1 MVPATKLWSPDRH
14 MSDLAYPPVLHKVH
28 HTDALANGTRLG
40 EFELI
45 RLLGVGGFGMVYQA
59 YDHSLQR
66 SVAIKEYIPT
76 ALAGRTGGPSVVI
89 RSSLDG
95 NSYQAGL
102 QSFVAE
108 ARLLAQ
114 FDHPSL
120 VKVLRF
126 WEANNTAY
134 MVMPLYHGLTLKQA
148 RSQMR
153 RPPSE
158 AWLRQVLWSVLEAL
172 KLLHAHQTLHRDV
185 SPDNIFLQDVGPPV
199 LLDLGAA
206 RRAIGDLSRK
216 HTAVLKVNYAPIEQY
231 ADARDMVQGA
241 WSDLYSLAA
250 VVHGYLANDLPLP
263 ATFRVLRDRMPSMRE
278 LAQSARSLYGC
289 NYSPAFVDTLDR
301 SLAIRPE
308 DRPQSVEAF
317 SEALDLQVP
326 SDMARFDWRAA
337 MGEGWQLSRDEQ
349 AARAKP
355 QPADL
360 AEQPT
365 QFVYRPA
372 APVVVDLAVAPV
384 LLAGKEQ
391 RTTLWRKT
399 VGWGGAAV
407 LAVGAAAGVYWSG
420 FLPAAQTPAVA
431 AMPAVAR
438 SAKPAVV
445 TEPAAAVAAQAA
457 SQDQAASSPKPVA
470 SAAQATRP
478 VVRKPRV
485 TAPPASSASAA
496 ATAPQTRPREAR
508 ISTTIVELCPESNF
522 IARPMCLYRE
532 CQKPE
537 FAELPVC
544 VENTQRLN
552 RNQRKH
558 S

>member
-1 MVPATKLWSPDRH
+1 
-14 MSDLAYPPVLHKVH
+14 MSDLVHPPVLHKVH
-28 HTDALANGTRLG
+28 HTDALASGTRLG

-76 ALAGRTGGPSVVI
+76 ALAGRTGGASVVI

-95 NSYQAGL
+95 SSYQAGL

-134 MVMPLYHGLTLKQA
+134 MVMPLYHGMTLKQA

-278 LAQSARSLYGC
+278 LAQSAQSLHGC
-289 NYSPAFVDTLDR
+289 HYSSAFVDTLDR

-317 SEALDLQVP
+317 AEALDLQAP
-326 SDMARFDWRAA
+326 PDMARFDWRAA

-349 AARAKP
+349 AVRAKP

-372 APVVVDLAVAPV
+372 TPVVVDVAAMAPV
-384 LLAGKEQ
+384 SQASTGQ
-391 RTTLWRKT
+391 RALWRKSM
-399 VGWGGAAV
+399 GW
-407 LAVGAAAGVYWSG
+407 GAAAALVVGVGVVAGAYWSG
-420 FLPAAQTPAVA
+420 FLPAAQAPVVA
-431 AMPAVAR
+431 ALPAAAL
-438 SAKPAVV
+438 SAKPEVV
-445 TEPAAAVAAQAA
+445 VEPVVAVAAQTA
-457 SQDQAASSPKPVA
+457 SQDQPAPSPEAVA
-470 SAAQATRP
+470 SAAKATRP
-478 VVRKPRV
+478 VARKPRLAARPAGAASA
-485 TAPPASSASAA
+485 TAAAPP
-496 ATAPQTRPREAR
+496 TPPREAR
-508 ISTTIVELCPESNF
+508 ISTTTVELCPESNF
-522 IARPMCLYRE
+522 ISRPMCLYRE

-537 FAELPVC
+537 FAELPAC

-552 RNQRKH
+552 RNPRRH

>member
-1 MVPATKLWSPDRH
+1 

-28 HTDALANGTRLG
+28 HTDALANGTRLA
-40 EFELI
+40 EFELV

-66 SVAIKEYIPT
+66 SVAIKEYLPT

-95 NSYQAGL
+95 SSYQAGL

-134 MVMPLYHGLTLKQA
+134 MVMPLYHGMTLKQA

-278 LAQSARSLYGC
+278 LAQSAHSLYGC

-308 DRPQSVEAF
+308 ERPQSVEAF

-326 SDMARFDWRAA
+326 FDMARFDWRAA

-372 APVVVDLAVAPV
+372 APVVLDVAAIAPV
-384 LLAGKEQ
+384 PLAAP
-391 RTTLWRKT
+391 RTLWRKS
-399 VGWGGAAV
+399 VAWGGVAI
-407 LAVGAAAGVYWSG
+407 LAVGAVAGVYWSG
-420 FLPAAQTPAVA
+420 VLSATKAPTVAATPAVA
-431 AMPAVAR
+431 T
-438 SAKPAVV
+438 SAKPAAVAEPVV
-445 TEPAAAVAAQAA
+445 AIAALAASKDRAASQEPAASTPQPAV
-457 SQDQAASSPKPVA
+457 
-470 SAAQATRP
+470 SAAKAARP
-478 VVRKPRV
+478 PARKPRV
-485 TAPPASSASAA
+485 AAPPASSASVTAA
-496 ATAPQTRPREAR
+496 APQSRPREAR
-508 ISTTIVELCPESNF
+508 ISTTVVELCPESNL
-522 IARPMCLYRE
+522 ISRPMCLYRE

>member
-1 MVPATKLWSPDRH
+1 ML
-14 MSDLAYPPVLHKVH
+14 DLVHPPGLHKVH
-28 HTDALANGTRLG
+28 HTDALASGTRLG
-40 EFELI
+40 EFELV

-66 SVAIKEYIPT
+66 SVAIKEYLPT
-76 ALAGRTGGPSVVI
+76 ALAGRTGGASVVI

-95 NSYQAGL
+95 SSYQAGL

-134 MVMPLYHGLTLKQA
+134 MVMPLYHGMTLKQA

-172 KLLHAHQTLHRDV
+172 KLLHAQQTLHRDV

-278 LAQSARSLYGC
+278 LAQSAHSLYGC
-289 NYSPAFVDTLDR
+289 SYSPAFVDTLDR

-317 SEALDLQVP
+317 SESLDLQVP
-326 SDMARFDWRAA
+326 PDMARFDWRAA
-337 MGEGWQLSRDEQ
+337 MGEGWKLSRDEQ

-372 APVVVDLAVAPV
+372 APVVLDVAAAAPVPLAVAGP
-384 LLAGKEQ
+384 Q
-391 RTTLWRKT
+391 TLWRKSMR
-399 VGWGGAAV
+399 WGVAAM
-407 LAVGAAAGVYWSG
+407 LAVGAAAAGMYWSG
-420 FLPAAQTPAVA
+420 YLPATKAPAVA
-431 AMPAVAR
+431 AMPAVALG
-438 SAKPAVV
+438 AKPAGVA
-445 TEPAAAVAAQAA
+445 EPVAAIAEQAA
-457 SQDQAASSPKPVA
+457 SKDQAAPQVPAASSSQPAA
-470 SAAQATRP
+470 SAAKATRP

-485 TAPPASSASAA
+485 AAPPASSASVTAA
-496 ATAPQTRPREAR
+496 APQSRPREAR
-508 ISTTIVELCPESNF
+508 VSTTVVELCPESNF
-522 IARPMCLYRE
+522 ISRPMCLYRE

-537 FAELPVC
+537 FAELQVC

>member
-1 MVPATKLWSPDRH
+1 

-28 HTDALANGTRLG
+28 HTDALASGTRLG
-40 EFELI
+40 EFELV

-76 ALAGRTGGPSVVI
+76 ALAGRTGGASVVI

-95 NSYQAGL
+95 SSYQAGL

-126 WEANNTAY
+126 WESNNTAY
-134 MVMPLYHGLTLKQA
+134 MVMPLYHGVTLKQA

-199 LLDLGAA
+199 LLDLGSA

-263 ATFRVLRDRMPSMRE
+263 ATFRVLRDRMPSMRD
-278 LAQSARSLYGC
+278 LAQSAQSLYGC
-289 NYSPAFVDTLDR
+289 SYSPAFVDTLDR

-317 SEALDLQVP
+317 AEALELQVRP
-326 SDMARFDWRAA
+326 DMARFDWRAA
-337 MGEGWQLSRDEQ
+337 MGEGWQLSREEQ

-355 QPADL
+355 HPADL

-372 APVVVDLAVAPV
+372 APMVVDIVAQPPVQIDPPRPWLSRAKRWRAAAAALLVALSAGGAYWAGYAPHASAPVAQVPQVPVAPPPLV
-384 LLAGKEQ
+384 AQAKPPI
-391 RTTLWRKT
+391 
-399 VGWGGAAV
+399 V
-407 LAVGAAAGVYWSG
+407 AAAPVQSSTE
-420 FLPAAQTPAVA
+420 AAP
-431 AMPAVAR
+431 
-438 SAKPAVV
+438 
-445 TEPAAAVAAQAA
+445 
-457 SQDQAASSPKPVA
+457 ASSPAPVA
-470 SAAQATRP
+470 SAAKATRP

-485 TAPPASSASAA
+485 PARPASEAV
-496 ATAPQTRPREAR
+496 TVVPQTPPRPAR
-508 ISTTIVELCPESNF
+508 ISTTTVELCPDSNF
-522 IARPMCLYRE
+522 ITRPMCLYRE

-544 VENTQRLN
+544 VENTKSLN

-558 S
+558 P

>member
-1 MVPATKLWSPDRH
+1 
-14 MSDLAYPPVLHKVH
+14 MSDLVHPPVLHKVH
-28 HTDALANGTRLG
+28 HTDALVSGTRLG

-95 NSYQAGL
+95 SSYQAGL

-134 MVMPLYHGLTLKQA
+134 MVMPLYHGMTLKQA

-172 KLLHAHQTLHRDV
+172 KLLHTNQTLHRDV

-206 RRAIGDLSRK
+206 RRAIGDLGRK

-278 LAQSARSLYGC
+278 LAQSAHGLYGC

-308 DRPQSVEAF
+308 DRPQSVQAF
-317 SEALDLQVP
+317 SDALDLQVP
-326 SDMARFDWRAA
+326 PDMARFDWRAA
-337 MGEGWQLSRDEQ
+337 MGEGWQLSLDEQ

-360 AEQPT
+360 AELPT

-372 APVVVDLAVAPV
+372 VPLVVDAAGGLPPQSGAPGRWS
-384 LLAGKEQ
+384 LMGKKA
-391 RTTLWRKT
+391 WR
-399 VGWGGAAV
+399 GAAAALL
-407 LAVGAAAGVYWSG
+407 LAVGMGAGTYWTWG
-420 FLPAAQTPAVA
+420 VFLPGAPVPPVAELPPIELTVKPEIVAEPVVA
-431 AMPAVAR
+431 AMAVAQDLPVSSPAV
-438 SAKPAVV
+438 P
-445 TEPAAAVAAQAA
+445 
-457 SQDQAASSPKPVA
+457 A
-470 SAAQATRP
+470 SAAKTTRP
-478 VVRKPRV
+478 AVRQPPVIARRAKSAPAPLEPR
-485 TAPPASSASAA
+485 
-496 ATAPQTRPREAR
+496 APQRETRIPN
-508 ISTTIVELCPESNF
+508 TTVELCPDSNF

-537 FAELPVC
+537 FAGLPVC
-544 VENTQRLN
+544 VENTERLN